1 MYLSLNWLKDLV
13 NIPRSVTP
21 EDLGIKLTMHTVEID
36 GVEKQSRNFDK
47 VIVGKVLEVKK
58 HPNADKLFWARVDT
72 GKEKLSIVCGAPN
85 LAKDQL
91 VPVALPG
98 AVLPNGMEIKEA
110 EVRGELSQG
119 MICAEDELGL
129 GEDHKGIMVLGKK
142 AKAGEPLAEY
152 FQMDDILFEVDN
164 KSITH
169 RPDLWGHFGMARE
182 IATFLNT
189 KLSSEFR
196 KIEKK
201 EIKLDKDPRDLDIKI
216 EAPDLCSRYMGLK
229 IDNLAVEESPQWL
242 QKRLTAVGMR
252 PINNIVDV
260 TNYVMLELGQ
270 PLHAFD
276 SSLVDSI
283 VVRRAKQG
291 EKIIT
296 LDGEERELEE
306 SMLVI
311 ADKEKPIAIAG
322 VMGGANSEV
331 STETTS
337 IILESANFDP
347 VSARKTAQRLG
358 LRTEASMRFEKSL
371 DPHLAETAI
380 IRCAN
385 LLKKISP
392 RAKFS
397 GNITD
402 VHKEKAKENNFSLNT
417 APIDL
422 DLPWLKAKLG
432 EELEEKK
439 VIEILDNLG
448 FKVDREE
455 AEPKKLKVTV
465 PSWRATKDISIPED
479 LVEEIV
485 RIYGFDNLES
495 KMPLVTMQAPF
506 PNQERK
512 IERKIK
518 NLLSQGAAM
527 SEVYNY
533 AFTNGEKL
541 QKMGIDSNGYIALA
555 NPLTNQHT
563 LLRQNLITNLLD
575 NIKTNQARFE
585 NLKFFEIGS
594 VFLNL
599 DGEINKKDKSE
610 EKLPYQE
617 TRLGLVEAGEKET
630 PFAGLK
636 GRVEYLL
643 NSFKFEVEYQES
655 ESPLDWSHPS
665 SFARIKVGDKDLGAI
680 YVLSPKVLNALG
692 IKKKVAGA
700 EINLAELVKL
710 ILATPEKSFQ
720 QENKFPSLVRDIAF
734 VVDQKVLYND
744 LKKEIESFN
753 NLVKSIELFDVYEG
767 EKIGK
772 NKKNLA
778 FHITYQAG
786 DRTLTAEEVQK
797 VQDELTKHLEEKFE
811 AQIRDF

>member
-13 NIPRSVTP
+13 NIPKSVTP
-21 EDLGIKLTMHTVEID
+21 GDLGVKLTMHTVEID
-36 GVEKQSRNFDK
+36 GVEKQSQSFAK

-58 HPNADKLFWARVDT
+58 HPNADKLFLAQVDT
-72 GKEKLSIVCGAPN
+72 GGQKLKIVCGASN

-98 AVLPNGMEIKEA
+98 AVLPGGMEIKEA
-110 EVRGELSQG
+110 EVRGESSQG

-129 GEDHKGIMVLGKK
+129 GEDHKGIMVLEKK
-142 AKAGEPLAEY
+142 AKPGQALADY
-152 FQMDDILFEVDN
+152 FKMEDILFEVDN

-169 RPDLWGHFGMARE
+169 RPDLWGHLGLTRE
-182 IATFLNT
+182 ISTFLNT
-189 KLSSEFR
+189 KLSSEFQ

-201 EIKLDKDPRDLDIKI
+201 EIKLNKDSEDLDIKI
-216 EAPDLCSRYMGLK
+216 EAPDLCPRYIGLK
-229 IDNLAVEESPQWL
+229 IDNLKVEESPEWL

-252 PINNIVDV
+252 PINNIVDI

-283 VVRRAKQG
+283 VVRRAVKG

-306 SMLVI
+306 TMLVI

-322 VMGGANSEV
+322 VMGGENSEV
-331 STETTS
+331 SGETTS

-347 VSARKTAQRLG
+347 VSTRKTSQKLG

-392 RAKFS
+392 QVKFS
-397 GNITD
+397 SNLTD
-402 VHKEKAKENNFSLNT
+402 IHQDKAKENNFNLNT
-417 APIDL
+417 GPIDL
-422 DLPWLKAKLG
+422 NLDWFETRIG
-432 EELEEKK
+432 EELPEKK
-439 VIEILDNLG
+439 VTEILANLG
-448 FKVDREE
+448 FEIERE
-455 AEPKKLKVTV
+455 AESRNLKITV
-465 PSWRATKDISIPED
+465 PNWRATKDISIPED
-479 LVEEIV
+479 LVEEV
-485 RIYGFDNLES
+485 ARIYGFDNLKP
-495 KMPLVTMQAPF
+495 KMPLVTMQAPL
-506 PNQERK
+506 PNRERR
-512 IERKIK
+512 IERRIK
-518 NLLSQGAAM
+518 SLLSQGAAM

-533 AFTNGEKL
+533 TFTNQEKL
-541 QKMGIDSNGYIALA
+541 QKLGIDPSGYIALA

-599 DGEINKKDKSE
+599 DGEINKDVKSE

-617 TRLGLVEAGEKET
+617 TRLGLIEAKDKEI
-630 PFAGLK
+630 PFASLK

-643 NSFKFEVEYQES
+643 NSFKFEVEYEES
-655 ESPLDWSHPS
+655 ESPLDWATANM
-665 SFARIKVGDKDLGAI
+665 FARVKVQDKDIGII
-680 YVLSPKVLNALG
+680 YALSPRVLNALG
-692 IKKKVAGA
+692 IKKKVAAA
-700 EINLAELVKL
+700 EINLAELSKL
-710 ILATPEKSFQ
+710 ILTTPEKSYE
-720 QENKFPSLVRDIAF
+720 QENKFPALVRDMAF
-734 VVDQKVLYND
+734 VVDRKVLYND
-744 LKKEIESFN
+744 LKKEIETFN
-753 NLVKSIELFDVYEG
+753 DLIKGIDLFDVYEG

-797 VQDELTKHLEEKFE
+797 VQDELTRHLEEKFE